1 MEEFFI
7 TISHV
12 FERQDLV
19 SVKISKEQ
27 VVKYFALEENENWQG
42 HVCDFLNEHPE
53 LLDEAEKIEDG
64 ESILIEHCDPE
75 VIEVNWH

>member
-27 VVKYFALEENENWQG
+27 VVEYFDLEKDENWQG
-42 HVCDFLNEHPE
+42 YVFEFLNENPE

-64 ESILIEHCDPE
+64 KPTLIEHCDPE
-75 VIEVNWH
+75 VIDVNWL

>member
-19 SVKISKEQ
+19 SVKISKQQ
-27 VVKYFALEENENWQG
+27 VVDYFDLTENENWRG
-42 HVCDFLNEHPE
+42 YVCDFLDEHPE

-64 ESILIEHCDPE
+64 EPILIEHCDPE